1 MHMVSLS
8 PKWYVNI
15 NSFSLWLDSKTV
27 SCRKSFHFCNTV
39 IFQSVLKHLVQ
50 QYKFPTLF
58 HSLDTLS
65 QKVLIIQKRDF
76 YTKRVSRLSRV
87 DSVYQSKSTIT
98 WPARLKKLC
107 VRNSD
112 GQSGTFPEPPPPRS
126 GQLWHIPPHSTEA
139 KRMAPVSAA
148 EHSPSLTSHC
158 VWVF

>member
-1 MHMVSLS
+1 MHMVSFS
-8 PKWYVNI
+8 PKWYVHI
-15 NSFSLWLDSKTV
+15 NCFSLWLDSKSV
-27 SCRKSFHFCNTV
+27 SCRKNLHFCFTV

-65 QKVLIIQKRDF
+65 QKVLIIQRRDF
-76 YTKRVSRLSRV
+76 YAERVSRV
-87 DSVYQSKSTIT
+87 DSVFQSKSTIT
-98 WPARLKKLC
+98 WPARLKKLF

-112 GQSGTFPEPPPPRS
+112 GRTGTFLGGPTPTPRS